1 LIPVDEWVPDMPAI
15 GGSGEALNV
24 IPDAMG
30 YRALPALATYSG
42 ALAARCQGFIG
53 AKSKAGV
60 AYDIAGTAGGMY
72 QLNNVSWTDVTK
84 GATTYSTSSGAF
96 WEFAQW
102 GDQVLSVNGTNAPQR
117 LSLGA
122 SANVDLGGSP
132 PVASHIAIVRNFVVL
147 GNLASNPQTVQWSGI
162 EAYDTWTG
170 NQTNLADSQE
180 LVGEHGS
187 VQRVVGGEYGLIFME
202 RAIYRMTF
210 AGLPYIFQ
218 FDKLGDPVGALAPQ
232 SVVSVGQQVW
242 FLADSGFYVHN
253 GVQAVPIGR
262 GKVDRFFLSDLDE
275 SNVHRVFGAADP
287 QNQIV
292 MWIYPST
299 QSTGGNADSAI
310 IYNWALNK
318 WSRAEIN
325 TTILA
330 RFLSPGY
337 TLDGLDSVS
346 SSIDA
351 LPASLDDAAWMG
363 GRVAFAA
370 FDHSHRLS
378 TFTGTALSA
387 TVDTKEI
394 EPATN
399 SRAHCTSVRP
409 IVDGGTTVTSRV
421 GYRNLPTEDPTYSG
435 AVSVNTAGECPVR
448 VNARYQ
454 RYRIQT
460 SGDYSFIIGAR
471 PTIVPAGKR

>member
-1 LIPVDEWVPDMPAI
+1 
-15 GGSGEALNV
+15 
-24 IPDAMG
+24 
-30 YRALPALATYSG
+30 
-42 ALAARCQGFIG
+42 
-53 AKSKAGV
+53 
-60 AYDIAGTAGGMY
+60 
-72 QLNNVSWTDVTK
+72 
-84 GATTYSTSSGAF
+84 
-96 WEFAQW
+96 
-102 GDQVLSVNGTNAPQR
+102 
-117 LSLGA
+117 
-122 SANVDLGGSP
+122 
-132 PVASHIAIVRNFVVL
+132 
-147 GNLASNPQTVQWSGI
+147 
-162 EAYDTWTG
+162 
-170 NQTNLADSQE
+170 
-180 LVGEHGS
+180 
-187 VQRVVGGEYGLIFME
+187 ME

-394 EPATN
+394 EPVTN